1 MQNSKWPIAGLDR
14 FSQMLGLQYDGW
26 IVHKEYR
33 LKFCIALILLGLAFV
48 GPSQA
53 QDPTKPTLLVTGDSL
68 SAEYG
73 IARGTGWV
81 TLLANRLKQEG
92 SSWEIMNASIS
103 GETTSGGLTRLP
115 KLLAQK
121 KPKLVIIELG
131 ANDALRGLSLAET
144 EKNIRTMVELSKKS
158 GAEVLLVGMRIPPNY
173 GQEYTQQFAQLYVRI
188 AKSQQVALLPFFLE
202 GVAQRND
209 LFQADRIHPNEA
221 AQPILFQNIWTA
233 LGPFYKL
240 LILKQN

>member
-1 MQNSKWPIAGLDR
+1 M
-14 FSQMLGLQYDGW
+14 
-26 IVHKEYR
+26 
-33 LKFCIALILLGLAFV
+33 KFCIATILLGLTLI
-48 GPSQA
+48 GPAQA
-53 QDPTKPTLLVTGDSL
+53 QDPIKPTLLVTGDSL

-81 TLLANRLKQEG
+81 ALLSNRLKQEG

-131 ANDALRGLSLAET
+131 ANDALRGLPLVET

-158 GAEVLLVGMRIPPNY
+158 GADVLLIGMRIPPNY
-173 GQEYTQQFAQLYVRI
+173 GQEYTQQFAGLFARI

-202 GVAQRND
+202 GVAQRNE

-221 AQPILFQNIWTA
+221 AQAIMFQNVWTA
-233 LGPFYKL
+233 LTPFYGL
-240 LILKQN
+240 LLKK

>member
-1 MQNSKWPIAGLDR
+1 M
-14 FSQMLGLQYDGW
+14 
-26 IVHKEYR
+26 
-33 LKFCIALILLGLAFV
+33 KFCIATILLGLTLI
-48 GPSQA
+48 GPAQA

-73 IARGTGWV
+73 IARGSGWV
-81 TLLANRLKQEG
+81 SLLASRLKLEG
-92 SSWEIMNASIS
+92 SPWEIMNASIS

-131 ANDALRGLSLAET
+131 ANDALRGLPLAET
-144 EKNIRTMVELSKKS
+144 EKKS
-158 GAEVLLVGMRIPPNY
+158 GAEVLLIGMRIPPNY
-173 GQEYTQQFAQLYVRI
+173 GQEYTQQFAQLFVRI

-221 AQPILFQNIWTA
+221 AQTIMFQNVWTA
-233 LGPFYKL
+233 LSPFYGQ
-240 LILKQN
+240 LIPKKN

>member
-1 MQNSKWPIAGLDR
+1 MQNSKWPIAGVDR
-14 FSQMLGLQYDGW
+14 LAQLLSVQHDRL
-26 IVHKEYR
+26 IAHKEDR
-33 LKFCIALILLGLAFV
+33 LKFCIATILLGLTLI
-48 GPSQA
+48 GPAQA
-53 QDPTKPTLLVTGDSL
+53 QDPIKPTLLVTGDSL

-73 IARGTGWV
+73 IARGSGWV
-81 TLLANRLKQEG
+81 SLLGSRLKQEG
-92 SSWEIMNASIS
+92 SPWEIMNASIS

-131 ANDALRGLSLAET
+131 ANDALRGLSLIET

-158 GAEVLLVGMRIPPNY
+158 GAEVLLIGMRIPPNY
-173 GQEYTQQFAQLYVRI
+173 GQEYTQQFAGLFVRI

-202 GVAQRND
+202 GVAQRNE

-221 AQPILFQNIWTA
+221 AQTIMFQNVWTA
-233 LGPFYKL
+233 LAPFYGQ
-240 LILKQN
+240 LIPKKN

>member
-1 MQNSKWPIAGLDR
+1 LIA
-14 FSQMLGLQYDGW
+14 
-26 IVHKEYR
+26 HKEYR
-33 LKFCIALILLGLAFV
+33 LKFCIATILLGLTLI
-48 GPSQA
+48 GPAQA
-53 QDPTKPTLLVTGDSL
+53 QDPIKPTLLVTGDSL

-81 TLLANRLKQEG
+81 ALLSNRLKQEG

-131 ANDALRGLSLAET
+131 ANDALRGLPLVET

-158 GAEVLLVGMRIPPNY
+158 GADVLLIGMRIPPNY
-173 GQEYTQQFAQLYVRI
+173 GQEYTQQFAGLFVRI

-202 GVAQRND
+202 GVAQRNE

-221 AQPILFQNIWTA
+221 AQAIMFQNVWTA
-233 LGPFYKL
+233 LAPFYGQ
-240 LILKQN
+240 LIPKKN

>member
-1 MQNSKWPIAGLDR
+1 MQNSKRPIAGLDR
-14 FSQMLGLQYDGW
+14 LTQLLSVQHDRL
-26 IVHKEYR
+26 IAHKEYR
-33 LKFCIALILLGLAFV
+33 LKFCIATILLGLTLI
-48 GPSQA
+48 GPAQA
-53 QDPTKPTLLVTGDSL
+53 QDPIKPTLLVTGDSL

-81 TLLANRLKQEG
+81 ALLSNRLKQEG

-131 ANDALRGLSLAET
+131 ANDALRGLPLAET

-158 GAEVLLVGMRIPPNY
+158 GADVLLIGMRIPPNY
-173 GQEYTQQFAQLYVRI
+173 GQEYTQQFAGLFVRI

-202 GVAQRND
+202 GVAQRNE

-221 AQPILFQNIWTA
+221 AQTIMFQNVWTA
-233 LGPFYKL
+233 LAPFYGQ
-240 LILKQN
+240 LIPKKN

>member
-1 MQNSKWPIAGLDR
+1 MQNSKWTIAGLDCLTQLLSMQHDR
-14 FSQMLGLQYDGW
+14 L
-26 IVHKEYR
+26 IAHKEYR
-33 LKFCIALILLGLAFV
+33 LKFCIATILLGLTLI
-48 GPSQA
+48 GPGQA
-53 QDPTKPTLLVTGDSL
+53 QAPTKSTLLVTGDSL

-73 IARGTGWV
+73 IARGSGWV
-81 TLLANRLKQEG
+81 SMLAGRLKQEG
-92 SSWEIMNASIS
+92 SAWEIMNASIS

-131 ANDALRGLSLAET
+131 ANDALRGLSLVET
-144 EKNIRTMVELSKKS
+144 EKNLRTMVELSKKS

-173 GQEYTQQFAQLYVRI
+173 GQEYTQQFAQLFVRI

-221 AQPILFQNIWTA
+221 AQTIMFQNVWTA
-233 LGPFYKL
+233 LTPFYGL
-240 LILKQN
+240 LLKK

>member
-1 MQNSKWPIAGLDR
+1 M
-14 FSQMLGLQYDGW
+14 
-26 IVHKEYR
+26 
-33 LKFCIALILLGLAFV
+33 KFCIAIILLGLTLI
-48 GPSQA
+48 GPAQA
-53 QDPTKPTLLVTGDSL
+53 QDPIKPTLLVTGDSL

-81 TLLANRLKQEG
+81 ALLSNRLKQEG

-131 ANDALRGLSLAET
+131 ANDALRGLSLIET

-158 GAEVLLVGMRIPPNY
+158 GADVLLIGMRIPPNY
-173 GQEYTQQFAQLYVRI
+173 GQEYTQQFAGLFVRI

-202 GVAQRND
+202 GVAQRNE

-221 AQPILFQNIWTA
+221 AQSVMFQNVWAA
-233 LGPFYKL
+233 LTPFYGQLMPK
-240 LILKQN
+240 KN

>member
-1 MQNSKWPIAGLDR
+1 
-14 FSQMLGLQYDGW
+14 
-26 IVHKEYR
+26 
-33 LKFCIALILLGLAFV
+33 LKFCIALILLGLTWI

-73 IARGTGWV
+73 IARGSGWV
-81 TLLANRLKQEG
+81 ALMANRLKQEG
-92 SSWEIMNASIS
+92 SPWEIMNASIS

-131 ANDALRGLSLAET
+131 ANDALRGLSLIET
-144 EKNIRTMVELSKKS
+144 EKNLRTMVELSKKS

-173 GQEYTQQFAQLYVRI
+173 GQEYTHQFAQLYVRI

-202 GVAQRND
+202 GVAQRNE

-221 AQPILFQNIWTA
+221 AQPIMFQNIWTA
-233 LGPFYKL
+233 LAPFYGL
-240 LILKQN
+240 LLKK